1 LVNKPRT
8 NNVFLIAMGLVVVV
22 GAGVIAMLATKQ
34 SRRPITEIDMRG
46 DPTLARGY
54 VYGDTT
60 APVQIIEFADFECPA
75 CGNFATVTEPQV
87 RTRLIET
94 KQAYIRFFD
103 YPLPMHR
110 NTWDASHAAACADEQ
125 GKFWQMHDRLFAGQ
139 DEWNGETT
147 SRPKSVFMGYAKELG
162 LNEPQFEKCW
172 DDRKY
177 QSRIASNRAEAE
189 RRKVGQTPTFIVGNK
204 LVPGA
209 IGYDEM
215 TKLVTEASGAQPA
228 AAGPTTPAG
237 PRALMTPAP
246 RQ

>member
-1 LVNKPRT
+1 MNKPRT

-87 RTRLIET
+87 RSRLIDT
-94 KQAYIRFFD
+94 KQAFIRFFD

-162 LNEPQFEKCW
+162 LNEAQFEKCW

-215 TKLVTEASGAQPA
+215 TKLVSEAGGAQPA
-228 AAGPTTPAG
+228 ASGPTTPAG

-246 RQ
+246 RP

>member
-1 LVNKPRT
+1 
-8 NNVFLIAMGLVVVV
+8 
-22 GAGVIAMLATKQ
+22 
-34 SRRPITEIDMRG
+34 
-46 DPTLARGY
+46 
-54 VYGDTT
+54 
-60 APVQIIEFADFECPA
+60 
-75 CGNFATVTEPQV
+75 
-87 RTRLIET
+87 
-94 KQAYIRFFD
+94 
-103 YPLPMHR
+103 
-110 NTWDASHAAACADEQ
+110 
-125 GKFWQMHDRLFAGQ
+125 MHDRLFAGQ